1 MRRPT
6 VCRAMSN
13 STREILAQLLAFD
26 TTSRESNLALID
38 WIADF
43 LAARGVASQRLR
55 PSGAIWAGR
64 GHAFRSY

>member
-13 STREILAQLLAFD
+13 STRDILAQLLAFD

-43 LAARGVASQRLR
+43 LAARGVASQRFL
-55 PSGAIWAGR
+55 
-64 GHAFRSY
+64 